1 MDMKETNIIL
11 VYEGSTTVIGN
22 NRLVNLTSVAGK
34 FLEIL
39 RAEITKYMG
48 NCALIKVTN
57 VTSEGI
63 RFTWQG

>member
-11 VYEGSTTVIGN
+11 VYERSTTVTGN
-22 NRLVNLTSVAGK
+22 NRLLNLTLVAGK

-39 RAEITKYMG
+39 RAQITKYTG

-57 VTSEGI
+57 VASEGI
-63 RFTWQG
+63 HFIWYS